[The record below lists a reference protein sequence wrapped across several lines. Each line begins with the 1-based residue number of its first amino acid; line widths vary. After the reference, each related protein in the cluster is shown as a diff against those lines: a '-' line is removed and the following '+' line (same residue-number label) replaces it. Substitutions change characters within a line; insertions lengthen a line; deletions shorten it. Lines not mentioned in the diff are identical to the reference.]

1 MTASM
6 RCTALVALVLLP
18 AAAAVAAQPTA
29 PAVQAVERA
38 PTLTVAPTAVQAGG
52 SVTLTG
58 TGFPR
63 NVHVS
68 LMAGPPHAEAARIG
82 GASTGRRGRF
92 VATIR
97 IRPRSSART
106 LVAVAC
112 HDACRVK
119 ATARFR
125 IVAP

>member
-6 RCTALVALVLLP
+6 RCTTLVALALLP
-18 AAAAVAAQPTA
+18 AAAVAVAQ
-29 PAVQAVERA
+29 PAVPATHAAART
-38 PTLTVAPTAVQAGG
+38 PTLTVDPTAVEAGA

-63 NVHVS
+63 NARVS

-97 IRPRSSART
+97 IRPHSSAGT

-119 ATARFR
+119 ATTRFR

>member
-1 MTASM
+1 LDVT
-6 RCTALVALVLLP
+6 
-18 AAAAVAAQPTA
+18 
-29 PAVQAVERA
+29 
-38 PTLTVAPTAVQAGG
+38 PTAVQAGS

-68 LMAGPPHAEAARIG
+68 LMAGPPHAEASRIG
-82 GASTGRRGRF
+82 GATTGKRGRF

-97 IRPRSSART
+97 IRPHSSAGA

-119 ATARFR
+119 ASTRFR

>member
-1 MTASM
+1 VDVRTP
-6 RCTALVALVLLP
+6 TLVA
-18 AAAAVAAQPTA
+18 T
-29 PAVQAVERA
+29 
-38 PTLTVAPTAVQAGG
+38 PTAVQAGS

-68 LMAGPPHAEAARIG
+68 LMARPPRAEASRIG
-82 GASTGRRGRF
+82 GATTGKRGRF
-92 VATIR
+92 VATIH
-97 IRPRSSART
+97 IRPHSTAGA

-119 ATARFR
+119 ASARFR